1 MKRTAMAVLVGSL
14 LGSYGA
20 RADEAKA
27 PSSWADQ
34 VTLKGDFRLRHESI
48 EQDGKEDRDRQRIR
62 ARAGLEAKPSSDV
75 TVGIRLATSQDGDPV
90 SSNQTLGEG
99 FSRKDVYL
107 DLGYLDWHP
116 ETVEGLS
123 LIGGKMENPFAM
135 VGDLVWDGDLNPEGL
150 ALKQKL
156 GGDGLDFLLNAGAFS
171 VEERSATTDDATLLG
186 GQVAAKFKSDAVH
199 GIVGAGYYYYD
210 NLKGF
215 SPVVDPLDGFGNSI
229 VETVDPVTEEV
240 TAAAYATGFE
250 LVDLIAE
257 VGGDIGV
264 PAAAYGNFVQNQDA
278 DEDDT
283 GFMIGLKLGK
293 TKEPGSVDFNYNYR
307 ELEANAVLGAFSDS
321 DFIGGGTD
329 GKGHKVAVGVQLTKV
344 LKGQVT
350 YFMDEIGL
358 EGDSRDYDRLQIDV
372 AGKF

>member
-1 MKRTAMAVLVGSL
+1 MKKTTIAIVAGTL
-14 LGSYGA
+14 LGAHGA
-20 RADEAKA
+20 LAEDAKV
-27 PSSWADQ
+27 PSSWTDT
-34 VTLKGDFRLRHESI
+34 VTLKGDFRLRHERI
-48 EQDGKEDRDRQRIR
+48 EQEGKEDRDRQRIR

-75 TVGIRLATSQDGDPV
+75 TVGIRLSTSQDGDPV
-90 SSNQTLGEG
+90 SSNQTLGDG

-116 ETVEGLS
+116 EAVKGLS
-123 LIGGKMENPFAM
+123 VIGGKMENPFAL

-150 ALKQKL
+150 ALKHKVA
-156 GGDGLDFLLNAGAFS
+156 GDGLDLLLNAGAFS
-171 VEERSATTDDATLLG
+171 VEERSATTEDALLYG
-186 GQVAAKFKSDAVH
+186 GQVGVKFKSDAAH
-199 GIVGAGYYYYD
+199 GIVAAGYYYYD

-215 SPVVDPLDGFGNSI
+215 APVVDPLDGFGNSI

-257 VGGDIGV
+257 VGADLGV

-283 GFMIGLKLGK
+283 GFMVGLKLGK

-329 GKGHKVAVGVQLTKV
+329 GKGHKVSVGVQLTKV
-344 LKGQVT
+344 LKGQLT
-350 YFMDEIGL
+350 WFMNEIGL
-358 EGDSRDYDRLQIDV
+358 DGDSKDYDRLQVDV

>member
-1 MKRTAMAVLVGSL
+1 MKKAVIAVMAGSL
-14 LGSYGA
+14 LGSYGTW
-20 RADEAKA
+20 ADEAKA

-75 TVGIRLATSQDGDPV
+75 TVGIRLSTSQEGDPV

-116 ETVEGLS
+116 ESIEGLS

-135 VGDLVWDGDLNPEGL
+135 VGDLVWDGDLNPEGI
-150 ALKQKL
+150 ALKQKV
-156 GGDGLDFLLNAGAFS
+156 GGDGLDLLLNAGAFS

-229 VETVDPVTEEV
+229 IETVDPVTEEV

-264 PAAAYGNFVQNQDA
+264 PAAVYGNFVQNQDA

-283 GFMIGLKLGK
+283 GYMLGLKLGK

-350 YFMDEIGL
+350 YFMNEIGL
-358 EGDSRDYDRLQIDV
+358 EGDAKDYDRLQIDV